1 MTVKN
6 SECPLPYISVLDI
19 KIFDSFRATI
29 FYSNI
34 IYVQTNFTM
43 TVLKICNMLFG
54 IKQLCHFAYYGRR
67 HRTLFTNRGTHVVLP
82 IRNALRAMI
91 VSTCAILL
99 RGIALEL
106 RTRKQI
112 NTCGIAFSSKKLII

>member
-1 MTVKN
+1 
-6 SECPLPYISVLDI
+6 
-19 KIFDSFRATI
+19 
-29 FYSNI
+29 
-34 IYVQTNFTM
+34 
-43 TVLKICNMLFG
+43 MLFG

-67 HRTLFTNRGTHVVLP
+67 HRTLFTNRGTHVVFP
-82 IRNALRAMI
+82 IRIPLRAMI

-112 NTCGIAFSSKKLII
+112 STCGIAFSSKKLII